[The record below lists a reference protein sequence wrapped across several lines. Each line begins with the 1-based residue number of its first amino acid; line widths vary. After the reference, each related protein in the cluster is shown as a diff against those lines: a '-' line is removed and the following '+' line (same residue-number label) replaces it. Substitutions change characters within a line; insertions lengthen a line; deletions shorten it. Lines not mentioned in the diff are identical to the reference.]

1 MNGHQILIL
10 IAIICELV
18 AVGPWLADRLNMM
31 ALGLVF
37 FFISLLVT

>member
-10 IAIICELV
+10 IAVVCEL
-18 AVGPWLADRLNMM
+18 AAIGPWLTDRLNMM

-37 FFISLLVT
+37 FFISLLVN